1 MKRPPAFLICLL
13 SISIAGCA
21 THSSSRTKEVR
32 RADENA
38 ARIKA
43 LTWVALLDVGDYGQA
58 YSEQAAR
65 LRLSGTEA
73 QFIRSMKGRRAP
85 FGRMLKRTFVGAAF
99 TQKLVGAPDG
109 NYETILFKT
118 FFEHKTVAAE
128 RVILTR
134 ESGCWKVIDYRGY

>member
-1 MKRPPAFLICLL
+1 MKRAPAFLICLL
-13 SISIAGCA
+13 SISVVGCA
-21 THSSSRTKEVR
+21 THSSSRPKAVR

-38 ARIKA
+38 ARATAIA
-43 LTWVALLDVGDYGQA
+43 WVELLDAGDYGQA
-58 YSEQAAR
+58 YSDEAAR

-73 QFIRSMKGRRAP
+73 QFTRSMQGRRAP
-85 FGRMLKRTFVGAAF
+85 FGRALNRSFIGAAF

-128 RVILTR
+128 RVILTK
-134 ESGCWKVIDYRGY
+134 ESGRWKVIDYRIY